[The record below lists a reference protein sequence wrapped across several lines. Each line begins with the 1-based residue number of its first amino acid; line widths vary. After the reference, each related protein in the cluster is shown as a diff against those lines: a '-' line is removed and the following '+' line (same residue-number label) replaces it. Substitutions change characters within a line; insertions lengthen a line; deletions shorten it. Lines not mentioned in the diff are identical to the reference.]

1 LIDISLPRGYNAGTM
16 NTKKPIRYV
25 LPMLFIAVAVTGLF
39 FLGGCT
45 SMDKELLQDPKNFEE
60 LEPLKLEAGI
70 EPYDLR
76 IDVKRQTREEKT
88 AGLTESRS
96 MTMELPYTPIG
107 FNIGNGIFVDT
118 NFNICL
124 DVLELYGIDELEDF
138 SISRTYANTMV
149 KPQRFVKEG
158 DRFILTA
165 GSAGNK
171 KLEAKFQDDAIE
183 IIRSPGSNYEIVEED
198 GELAIVPLGVI
209 KAIETHTISGEE
221 DDYRVKKPLKK
232 IYVTTTK
239 EGVSFGDYFTAAIKG
254 NMMIF
259 TFLNRDQFRL
269 VRIQDDYYFF
279 DKSYI
284 GFKVSREGNTISV
297 TEKSREE
304 AVFVHE

>member
-1 LIDISLPRGYNAGTM
+1 MKNNYDSRTIVIPVLIAAVVTAVVIS
-16 NTKKPIRYV
+16 
-25 LPMLFIAVAVTGLF
+25 
-39 FLGGCT
+39 GCT

-60 LEPLKLEAGI
+60 LEPLTLEAGI

-76 IDVKRQTREEKT
+76 IDVKRQTREEKA

-96 MTMELPYTPIG
+96 MTVELPYTPIG

-124 DVLELYGIDELEDF
+124 NVLELYGIDELEDF
-138 SISRTYANTMV
+138 SISRTFANAMV
-149 KPQRFVKEG
+149 KPQHFEKEG
-158 DRFILTA
+158 DRFTLTA

-171 KLEAKFQDDAIE
+171 KLEATFQDDAIE

-198 GELAIVPLGVI
+198 GELAIIPLGVI

-221 DDYRVKKPLKK
+221 GEYRVKKPLKK

-239 EGVSFGDYFTAAIKG
+239 EGVSFGDYFTVDIRG
-254 NMMIF
+254 NAMVF
-259 TFLNRDQFRL
+259 TFLNREQFRL
-269 VRIQDDYYFF
+269 IRIQDDYYFF

-297 TEKSREE
+297 TEKSREKS
-304 AVFVHE
+304 VFVHE